1 LWLEYLLQE
10 NVLKSKKRPELRLAV
25 PVFGMLLFSPGKNLF
40 TGKI

>member
-1 LWLEYLLQE
+1 VP
-10 NVLKSKKRPELRLAV
+10 NDKKRPELRLAI